1 MIADAATHDSIY
13 EAVLG
18 GMALILAA
26 AVANWF
32 ATRKSRSEARDAA
45 NKAEATG
52 ARVEA
57 MEQHLP
63 PNGDRLYHMVE
74 ATNRSVNHM
83 RDKLDHV
90 EDVMLKHLSNHEEQ
104 RGGG

>member
-13 EAVLG
+13 AAVLG

-32 ATRKSRSEARDAA
+32 ATRKGRAEARDAA
-45 NKAEATG
+45 DKAQETG
-52 ARVEA
+52 RKVEA
-57 MEQHLP
+57 MEEHLP

-74 ATNRSVNHM
+74 ATNRSVNHI
-83 RDKLDHV
+83 RDKLDRV
-90 EDVMLKHLSNHEEQ
+90 EGVMLAHLSNHEGQ
-104 RGGG
+104 GGRS